1 MENIQALIETKER
14 ELEIAKETAKSNYNK
29 FYDVVDQY
37 KAKIVEAISKYLVE
51 DAIIVRA
58 NLQYPGWSGELDF
71 HCEIGFQD
79 KSRGE
84 GWLVFG
90 CDFDFYYENGKIAI
104 NKGTMGKYGLEDEYQ
119 IKRDA
124 VVYNLV
130 YLNGKKLTEEL
141 NAIEV
146 PELREVYDVYAK
158 SDRLAD
164 TIKYDLRKL
173 KREAIAQSIIVNNV
187 YAYTEN
193 ASSHSKVSNK
203 TIYNWK
209 EDVFTITKIT
219 DKYIWFDVETTG
231 WVNESKITIKD
242 KCKKELFI
250 SLISDNSIK
259 EITK

>member
-1 MENIQALIETKER
+1 MNNITSLIATKEK
-14 ELEIAKETAKSNYNK
+14 ELEIAQETAKNNYRK
-29 FYDVVDQY
+29 FCDIADQY

-51 DAIIVRA
+51 DAIIARA

-90 CDFDFYYENGKIAI
+90 CDFDFYYEGGKIAV

-124 VVYNLV
+124 VVYNIV

-141 NAIEV
+141 NAIDV
-146 PELREVYDVYAK
+146 PELREVYDIYAK
-158 SDRLAD
+158 SDRLAN

-173 KREAIAQSIIVNNV
+173 KREAIAQSIAVNNV

-193 ASSHSKVSNK
+193 ASSYSKISNK

-209 EDVFTITKIT
+209 EDIFTVTKIT
-219 DKYIWFDVETTG
+219 DKYVWLDVETTA
-231 WVNESKITIKD
+231 WLNESKVIIKD
-242 KCKKELFI
+242 KCKKELLI
-250 SLISDNSIK
+250 SLISDNSVK
-259 EITK
+259 EIKR